1 MLVSDRTFW
10 KYLKKG
16 DLDIKPLVAEHV
28 QPASVDLTLGNTLLI
43 LGNHMEVEVKDG
55 YTVLPGEFLLAST
68 YEEIYVSPRF
78 AGRVEGKSSLG
89 RLGLLVHVTA
99 GFIDPGFR
107 GKITLELA
115 NLSKE
120 PVKLRPN
127 QKICQITFLHMDKK
141 VARPYGSKG
150 LGSKYQGQDTVTG
163 AR

>member
-1 MLVSDRTFW
+1 MLVSDTTFW
-10 KYLKKG
+10 KYLRQG
-16 DLDIKPLVAEHV
+16 ELDIKPLVAEHV
-28 QPASVDLTLGNTLLI
+28 QPASVDLTLGNKLLI